1 MMLLQADL
9 PLDGASGGLADHLE
23 SKISDSQ
30 SRQVEQV
37 HERLTC
43 HVNDFQL
50 PTTCAVSKSMND
62 LLVL

>member
-1 MMLLQADL
+1 MMLLQAHL

-43 HVNDFQL
+43 HVNDFSAAHLGSEQ
-50 PTTCAVSKSMND
+50 VYE
-62 LLVL
+62 